1 MKKLRRIAC
10 HRIVLPPGVD
20 SPSWLP
26 TPSVLEIQS
35 GVAVK
40 WYPLTQELPQTE
52 WLPGEVVL
60 CRDDQGLLRAYY
72 DGQLL

>member
-10 HRIVLPPGVD
+10 HRLVLPPEMD
-20 SPSWLP
+20 SPLLS

-35 GVAVK
+35 GVAVR
-40 WYPLTQELPQTE
+40 WYTLTQELPQTE

-60 CRDDQGLLRAYY
+60 SHDEQGQLRAYY
-72 DGQLL
+72 NNQQL

>member
-1 MKKLRRIAC
+1 M
-10 HRIVLPPGVD
+10 D
-20 SPSWLP
+20 SPLLS

-35 GVAVK
+35 GVAVR

-60 CRDDQGLLRAYY
+60 SCDEQGLLRAYY
-72 DGQLL
+72 NNQQL